1 MVKFFIN
8 CGIIHR
14 DFAYNLFLS
23 KINHNILFSHKGMR
37 KVLLIT
43 FLILF
48 FVTGIEAQL
57 QNKSNAKDIKST
69 DLEIGPDGL
78 HRPAI
83 PGQFSIT
90 LSGCPAFLFGD
101 IGGAL
106 NNIPLIG
113 ATDLAISNIGF
124 LFSVGAHHLFPNN
137 FGLKASVYYGNLS
150 GTDAGTDNGGRGYAF
165 KSDIWELAIQ
175 GEYFFYGGPYSKS
188 NNRNS
193 WYVFA
198 GVGIINS
205 HAALKYNNNTIT
217 GTPPGRPNDI
227 ISLDPKAALLIP
239 FGLGYQ
245 YRLNDKL
252 TFGAEFG
259 YQYIASDFVDGIIPT
274 GSQNNDAIAILSLS
288 VVYKLYESGK
298 TGESGQTLKNRCNC
312 VWQ

>member
-1 MVKFFIN
+1 MVKFLIN

-23 KINHNILFSHKGMR
+23 KINHNLLFSHKGMR
-37 KVLLIT
+37 KILLIT

-69 DLEIGPDGL
+69 DLVIGPDGL

-90 LSGCPAFLFGD
+90 FSGVGPAYLFGD
-101 IGGAL
+101 LGVL
-106 NNIPLIG
+106 NNPFTGLIDYR
-113 ATDLAISNIGF
+113 AFDTSALY
-124 LFSVGAHHLFPNN
+124 SVGLLHIFPNN
-137 FGLKASVYYGNLS
+137 VGIKAAAFFGTFK
-150 GTDAGTDNGGRGYAF
+150 GTDDGTKYELTRGYSF
-165 KSDIWELAIQ
+165 QSTLFEFTVQ

-205 HAALKYNNNTIT
+205 QAALTYKGEILT
-217 GTPPGRPNDI
+217 GLNPDRPNDEI
-227 ISLDPKAALLIP
+227 NLNPKPALVIP

-259 YQYIASDFVDGIIPT
+259 YHYIFSDFADGISTPDGGNKDVLAALT
-274 GSQNNDAIAILSLS
+274 FTFT
-288 VVYKLYESGK
+288 YKFADSGP
-298 TGESGQTLKNRCNC
+298 SMKNRCNC